1 MRGRVAASGQVAH
14 GILGRRLQDP
24 GWRPADRELARFW
37 GRPASRWLMRSLG
50 GGQGIASI
58 WVVIALYCF
67 HLGGYCFHL
76 GGYCLVIA
84 SI

>member
-50 GGQGIASI
+50 GGQGQAAHEALLYGIVSI
-58 WVVIALYCF
+58 LVVIAWL
-67 HLGGYCFHL
+67 LRP
-76 GGYCLVIA
+76 
-84 SI
+84 SMW